1 MIYLLLF
8 FEFFKTGLF
17 AVGGGLATL
26 PFLINLTYKYDW
38 FNQSMLADM
47 IAVSESTPGPM
58 GVNISTYAG
67 YSSGGISGGIVATLG
82 LITPSIIIIIV
93 IAKFLEKFKT
103 NKSVESV
110 FECLRPASVGLIG
123 VAAFEVV
130 KIALLNINEYL
141 VTNNLLDLL
150 NIKSCILFVII
161 FYSII
166 KYKKHPIVYI
176 GISAVIG
183 IIFGIR
189 IYFYYY

>member
-1 MIYLLLF
+1 MLYLLLF

-67 YSSGGISGGIVATLG
+67 FTSGGVIGGIIATLG
-82 LITPSIIIIIV
+82 LITPSIIIIII
-93 IAKFLEKFKT
+93 IAKFLDKFKT
-103 NKSVESV
+103 NKSVEAV
-110 FECLRPASVGLIG
+110 FQGLRPASVGLIA
-123 VAAFEVV
+123 VAAFEVI
-130 KIALLNINEYL
+130 KIALLNINKFLE
-141 VTNNLLDLL
+141 TNNIVDLI
-150 NIKSCILFVII
+150 NIKSCILFLIM
-161 FYSII
+161 FYTIM

-176 GISAVIG
+176 GIAAVIG
-183 IIFGIR
+183 ICFKL
-189 IYFYYY
+189 

>member
-67 YSSGGISGGIVATLG
+67 YSSGDISGGIVATLG
-82 LITPSIIIIIV
+82 LITPSIIIIII

-183 IIFGIR
+183 IIFGL
-189 IYFYYY
+189 

>member
-1 MIYLLLF
+1 
-8 FEFFKTGLF
+8 
-17 AVGGGLATL
+17 
-26 PFLINLTYKYDW
+26 
-38 FNQSMLADM
+38 MLADM

-82 LITPSIIIIIV
+82 LITPSIIIIII
-93 IAKFLEKFKT
+93 IAKFLEKFKN

-141 VTNNLLDLL
+141 VTNNLLDLI
-150 NIKSCILFVII
+150 NIKSCILFAII

-176 GISAVIG
+176 GISAVVG
-183 IIFGIR
+183 IIFGL
-189 IYFYYY
+189 

>member
-82 LITPSIIIIIV
+82 LITPSIIIIKI

-150 NIKSCILFVII
+150 NIKRCILFVII

-183 IIFGIR
+183 IIFGL
-189 IYFYYY
+189 

>member
-1 MIYLLLF
+1 
-8 FEFFKTGLF
+8 
-17 AVGGGLATL
+17 
-26 PFLINLTYKYDW
+26 
-38 FNQSMLADM
+38 MLADM

-82 LITPSIIIIIV
+82 LITPSIIIIII

-141 VTNNLLDLL
+141 VTNNLLDLI
-150 NIKSCILFVII
+150 NIKSCILFAII

-176 GISAVIG
+176 GISAVVG
-183 IIFGIR
+183 IIFGL
-189 IYFYYY
+189 